1 MHALILLPLI
11 LLSFNQGPTV
21 SDQPAPITVVNSK
34 WFRDR
39 QAAEQAQSM
48 TNAPAPAMIGAN
60 KNFELQRRNNMPPGD
75 RDPNNDTLD
84 GRSAAMEKS
93 VQQSRA
99 PKPIEGFGYRAKLQ
113 NASNKVIEVLFWE
126 YEFTE
131 PASASPSVAR
141 RQFICA
147 SVIKPGKEKELKGF
161 SLSGP
166 SDVVSVGT
174 LTKGS
179 DSSFQEKVVIN
190 RVEYSDG
197 TIWQRKGWDFG
208 AVRLSYGRAV
218 NSPWVP
224 DMCKA
229 L

>member
-1 MHALILLPLI
+1 MKLLFLLPL
-11 LLSFNQGPTV
+11 LVLGAYQGPNIS
-21 SDQPAPITVVNSK
+21 SDPAPMNVVSSK
-34 WFRDR
+34 WFKDR
-39 QAAEQAQSM
+39 QTPEQAQSM
-48 TNAPAPAMIGAN
+48 INPPAPAMIGAN

-99 PKPIEGFGYRAKLQ
+99 PKPIDGFAYRVKLQ
-113 NASNKVIEVLFWE
+113 NTADKPVEIVFWE
-126 YEFTE
+126 YEFSE
-131 PASASPSVAR
+131 PSSTPATIAR
-141 RQFICA
+141 RQFLCA
-147 SVIKPGKEKELKGF
+147 TMLKPGKDKELKGF

-174 LTKGS
+174 LSKGVNT
-179 DSSFQEKVVIN
+179 FQEKVNIN
-190 RVEYSDG
+190 RIEYADG
-197 TIWQRKGWDFG
+197 SIWQRKGWDFS
-208 AVRLSYGRAV
+208 AVRLSYQRAV
-218 NSPWVP
+218 NSPWAP